1 MYEEDPATGQ
11 PEFWRDESLDD
22 RREMKRLALRW
33 ALLFFGL
40 LAFMFFALWWAS
52 QALQFGASRVD
63 GSTRPTYVV
72 SGFVRSAATSAAVPF
87 AEVADEPAS
96 RPPLFETRADVRGSF
111 ILLTLAEPHTLRVT
125 ALGFKPAEL
134 RVGKAWYRWFP
145 HGSERVEVRLE
156 PE

>member
-1 MYEEDPATGQ
+1 MYEGQPTGSQ
-11 PEFWRDESLDD
+11 PEFWREESLDD
-22 RREMKRLALRW
+22 RREMRRLALRW
-33 ALLFFGL
+33 GLLFFGL

-63 GSTRPTYVV
+63 GSARPTYVV
-72 SGFVRSAATSAAVPF
+72 SGFVRSAVTGAAVPF
-87 AEVADEPAS
+87 AAVTDEPAS

-111 ILLTLAEPHTLRVT
+111 ILMTLAEPHKLRVS
-125 ALGFKPAEL
+125 ALGFKPGEL

-145 HGSERVEVRLE
+145 HGSERIEVRLE